1 MTFYHGLGMFFLGM
15 VAIIFGAIVAYFII
29 NKVMEDKKE
38 PTRFDD
44 LE

>member
-1 MTFYHGLGMFFLGM
+1 MSFFHGLGMFIFSMSAL
-15 VAIIFGAIVAYFII
+15 IFGSIVDYFII
-29 NKVMEDKKE
+29 NQVMKEKKE

>member
-1 MTFYHGLGMFFLGM
+1 MSFYHGLGMFIFGM
-15 VAIIFGAIVAYFII
+15 GAIIVGAIVAYFII

-38 PTRFDD
+38 KIRWDD

>member
-1 MTFYHGLGMFFLGM
+1 MTFYHGLEMFFLGM
-15 VAIIFGAIVAYFII
+15 GAIIFSAIVAYFII